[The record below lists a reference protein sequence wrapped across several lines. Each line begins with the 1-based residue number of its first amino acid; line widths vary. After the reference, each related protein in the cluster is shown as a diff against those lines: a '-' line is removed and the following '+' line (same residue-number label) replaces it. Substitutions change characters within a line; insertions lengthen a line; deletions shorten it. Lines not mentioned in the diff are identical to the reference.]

1 VLGFRSAFV
10 PAGKPSTID
19 LDVEKITPGPTPPK
33 PDDNDDDDKFPTW
46 AIIVICVVGGVLI
59 IGTIGLCYYKK
70 R

>member
-46 AIIVICVVGGVLI
+46 AIIVICGKI
-59 IGTIGLCYYKK
+59 
-70 R
+70 